1 MDRLIQDLRY
11 AMRTLV
17 KNKGFTAVAVL
28 ALALGIGANTAIFS
42 VVKAVLLSPL
52 PYPSPDRLVWLR
64 EVNPSNDIMDEPASA
79 PNYNDWRTGAR
90 SFEAVAAYADT
101 GITLTGEGEP
111 ERVPG
116 SAVSANYFQVLG
128 VAPALGRGFLPEE
141 ETAGKNRVVVISHG
155 VWQRLF
161 GASPKALGQTLN
173 IGGNPFTVVG
183 VAPQGFK
190 APLRGAKA
198 PEMWVPIVF
207 NFDQS
212 RRRSDFLSVVG
223 RLKAGATV
231 EQARAELSGI
241 AARL

>member
-1 MDRLIQDLRY
+1 MSWLNVFWARLRALFGRESVISDIDEELRLHVELETEENLARGMSPAEARRAARMSFGNFDSIRDTAYTVRGGGLMETFLQDVRY
-11 AMRTLV
+11 GVRVLL

-52 PYPSPDRLVWLR
+52 PYPAPDRLVWLR

-90 SFEAVAAYADT
+90 SFEAVAAYAHT

-128 VAPALGRGFLPEE
+128 VAPALGRG
-141 ETAGKNRVVVISHG
+141 
-155 VWQRLF
+155 
-161 GASPKALGQTLN
+161 
-173 IGGNPFTVVG
+173 
-183 VAPQGFK
+183 
-190 APLRGAKA
+190 
-198 PEMWVPIVF
+198 
-207 NFDQS
+207 
-212 RRRSDFLSVVG
+212 
-223 RLKAGATV
+223 
-231 EQARAELSGI
+231 
-241 AARL
+241 